1 MEVILYSNGCPKC
14 EVLKQKLRAKNI
26 SYTTSEDFDFLESL
40 KIDTLPVL
48 IVDKILYPNFMDAI
62 NWVNSQEE

>member
-14 EVLKQKLRAKNI
+14 EVLKRKLRAKNI

-48 IVDKILYPNFMDAI
+48 IVDKVLYPNFIDAI

>member
-14 EVLKQKLRAKNI
+14 EVLKRKLRAKNI
-26 SYTTSEDFDFLESL
+26 SYTTSPDFELLENL

-48 IVDKILYPNFMDAI
+48 VVNSILYPTFEDAI
-62 NWVNSQEE
+62 KWVDSQEV